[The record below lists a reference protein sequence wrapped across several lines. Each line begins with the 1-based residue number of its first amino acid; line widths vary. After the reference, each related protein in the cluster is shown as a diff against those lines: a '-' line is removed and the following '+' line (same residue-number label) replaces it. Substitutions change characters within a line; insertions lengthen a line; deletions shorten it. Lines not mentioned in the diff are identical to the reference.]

1 MNFQKFQKKSYR
13 IFRKLI
19 YVSKKVSIP
28 GFQKVPVFYVIQSL
42 FKGIINSD
50 LNTKAASIAFSFFL
64 ATPPSIIFI
73 FTLIP
78 YLPIDNIQIELL
90 NIVNDLL
97 PHNAFAS
104 INHTLQDIITKQR
117 GELLSFSFFAALIFS
132 TNGIASFIYAFNA
145 SYHIK
150 ETRSW
155 IAQRAVAFI
164 LVIIFSLLLLAAII
178 SIVFGNV
185 IMNYLTEFDFIK
197 DNFIVNLII
206 ITKWVTVIAL
216 FYFTISFMY
225 YLAPNDKLRFRF
237 FSVGSTFATIMSIL
251 ASLIFSFYINN
262 FGQYNKLYG
271 SIGTIMVLLIWI
283 YINAWVILLGF
294 DLNGSVANA
303 KEK

>member
-1 MNFQKFQKKSYR
+1 MKKKVKDKISR
-13 IFRKLI
+13 SIRKLL

-28 GFQKVPVFYVIQSL
+28 GFQGVPVFYVIQAF
-42 FKGIINSD
+42 FKGIVNSD
-50 LNTKAASIAFSFFL
+50 LNTKAASIAYNFFL
-64 ATPPSIIFI
+64 ATPPSLIFI

-78 YLPIDNIQIELL
+78 YLPIENFQLELL

-117 GELLSFSFFAALIFS
+117 GELLSFSFFAALVFS

-155 IAQRAVAFI
+155 LAQRLIAFI
-164 LVIIFSLLLLAAII
+164 LVIIFSLLLLAAIV

-185 IMNYLTEFDFIK
+185 IMNYLTEFDFIE
-197 DNFIVNLII
+197 DNFIVNLIVF
-206 ITKWVTVIAL
+206 TKWIVVIAL
-216 FYFTISFMY
+216 FYFSISFMY

-271 SIGTIMVLLIWI
+271 SIGTIMVLLVWLF
-283 YINAWVILLGF
+283 INAWVILLGF

-303 KEK
+303 KKK